1 MNCLNPPI
9 TLARPPTSAIDNP
22 AVPAMLQTLL
32 DGLLDATLLVDAAEQ
47 TVLTG
52 NPAAAELW
60 GAPLATLRGRAVLD
74 LLASPEDACFWIEAG
89 AHASARSLHS
99 DSLMRR
105 HDGSTCEVERRIST
119 LTLSDGRPTWLVSL
133 HDLSARRAIEA
144 ELDRL
149 AEELTS
155 ALDCST
161 DALLVTDLDGAVRHC
176 NRTFVQ
182 LWQLPDE
189 IVLSRD
195 DRRLHQH
202 LQACLLDDAGTSPA
216 TVAPTASANTALS
229 NPESSTPQRLQLR
242 DGRTLER
249 RVLPQYGRGAPV
261 GRVLAFRD
269 ISRELADQTR
279 LQLAAQVFEASQD
292 AIYITDA
299 QHRIVA
305 VNSAGAELAGR
316 TAAALQDLSLA
327 ELLHDPADPD
337 TVPLLLGELR
347 YQGQWQGELA
357 LQSHSDV
364 HPVSATLLDIRD
376 DGPTPAGCIAVL
388 RDRSEQLAQ
397 QDALRELACRDIL
410 TGLPNRQ
417 RLNQRLGSE
426 ILDCERSGSHLALLL
441 IGLDRFSQLN
451 DSLGPAVGDQ
461 VLAEVARRLSAC
473 VRPGDTVARLGGD
486 TFAVLLQHA
495 QVKAAEQVAS
505 RMLLTLAE
513 GMAVDGVPFNLSASI
528 GAALYPDDGRKGDD
542 LLKNADS
549 AMHRIKQ
556 RNGNELCFYQPQ
568 MNTELLARL
577 QLDHA
582 MRQALRHG
590 HFRLHYQP
598 QIDLHTGR
606 LIGCEALLRWH
617 DPQLGDIAPSRFIP
631 VAEETGFIAELGD
644 WVLQEAVQ
652 QAAAWRRQ
660 GLCVPVAVNV
670 SALQF
675 QQAGLVDRVSELLI
689 ANDLPADQLELE
701 LTESVLLGDI
711 HEILGE
717 LHRLAASGVRLAIDD
732 FGTGYSGLGYL
743 KRLPIHRL
751 KIDRCFVDQLPDDA
765 SDAAIVRSVIEMAHA
780 LKLDVIAEGVET
792 EAQRRFLAEAGCQS
806 YQGWLYAP
814 ALSADEFARRAGL
827 VQAQAQVA

>member
-1 MNCLNPPI
+1 MNCLNPPFS
-9 TLARPPTSAIDNP
+9 LARPPASITDNP

-99 DSLMRR
+99 DSMMRR

-119 LTLSDGRPTWLVSL
+119 LMLSDGRPTWLVSL
-133 HDLSARRAIEA
+133 HDLTPRRAIEA

-155 ALDCST
+155 ALDCSA
-161 DALLVTDLDGAVRHC
+161 DALLVTDLDGAMRHC
-176 NRTFVQ
+176 NRAFVQ

-189 IVLSRD
+189 VVLSRD
-195 DRRLHQH
+195 DHRLHQH
-202 LQACLLDDAGTSPA
+202 LQASLLDASASPA
-216 TVAPTASANTALS
+216 AVAAQP
-229 NPESSTPQRLQLR
+229 NPESSAPRRLQLR

-249 RVLPQYGRGAPV
+249 RVLPQYGRGEPV

-269 ISRELADQTR
+269 ISRELADQAR

-316 TAAALQDLSLA
+316 SAAALQGLPLA
-327 ELLHDPADPD
+327 ELLHDPADLD

-357 LQSHSDV
+357 LQSRSDV
-364 HPVSATLLDIRD
+364 HPVNATLLDIRD
-376 DGPTPAGCIAVL
+376 GGPTPAGCIAIL

-397 QDALRELACRDIL
+397 QDALRELACRDSL

-417 RLNQRLGSE
+417 HLNQRLGSE
-426 ILDCERSGSHLALLL
+426 ILDCEHSGNHLALLL

-461 VLAEVARRLSAC
+461 VLAEVARRLSGC

-505 RMLLTLAE
+505 RMLLTLAD
-513 GMAVDGVPFNLSASI
+513 GMAVDGVQFNLSASI

-542 LLKNADS
+542 LVKNADS
-549 AMHRIKQ
+549 AMHRVKQ

-598 QIDLHTGR
+598 QIDLHTNR
-606 LIGCEALLRWH
+606 LIGCEALLRWR
-617 DPQLGDIAPSRFIP
+617 DPQHGDISPSRFIP

-644 WVLQEAVQ
+644 WVLQEAVR

-806 YQGWLYAP
+806 YQGWLHAP
-814 ALSADEFARRAGL
+814 ALSAEDFARRAGL
-827 VQAQAQVA
+827 VPAQPQVA